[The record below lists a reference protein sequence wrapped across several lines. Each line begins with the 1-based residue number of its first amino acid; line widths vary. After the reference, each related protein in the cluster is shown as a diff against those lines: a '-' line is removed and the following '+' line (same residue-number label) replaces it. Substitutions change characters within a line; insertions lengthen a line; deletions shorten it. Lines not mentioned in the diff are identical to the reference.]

1 MSSECSRG
9 AGSLAN
15 TIGLA
20 LLSAMLAIALP
31 AAAVSAEPAQEQAM
45 SAPAAPPSEMQADM
59 SYKEMAAMM
68 GMDDAAAFSK
78 VMLDQLELEADSDHT
93 LFSWGGQAWYGSDY
107 NKVWLKSEG
116 SPNAS
121 DKTDARNEL
130 LWDRIVT
137 RWWSVQT
144 GVRYDFGQGPARG
157 WAAAGI
163 EGLAPYWFDLEAT
176 FYVGEE
182 GRTAARLRAERDLL
196 ITQRLIVQPE
206 FEANL
211 YGTNR
216 LGYLGSAARA
226 SRSLRDSSRTCAL
239 RRSDMAAR
247 LRRDRTVCERQWG
260 STRGSVVGC
269 RSAHLV
275 LMIGQDHREI
285 QQCGTEQRQ

>member
-93 LFSWGGQAWYGSDY
+93 LFSWDGQAWYGSDY

-211 YGTNR
+211 YGKPDITR
-216 LGYLGSAARA
+216 QIGSGISDMQLGLRVRYEIRRELAPYAGLTWRRDFGATAQFA
-226 SRSLRDSSRTCAL
+226 RDSGVAPGALLWVAGLRT
-239 RRSDMAAR
+239 
-247 LRRDRTVCERQWG
+247 WF
-260 STRGSVVGC
+260 
-269 RSAHLV
+269 
-275 LMIGQDHREI
+275 
-285 QQCGTEQRQ
+285 

>member
-1 MSSECSRG
+1 VSSERSRG

-20 LLSAMLAIALP
+20 LLNAMLALALP
-31 AAAVSAEPAQEQAM
+31 VAAVGAEPPQEQAT
-45 SAPAAPPSEMQADM
+45 SAAAAPPPEMRANM

-68 GMDDAAAFSK
+68 GMDDAATFGK

-93 LFSWGGQAWYGSDY
+93 LFSWDGQAWYGSDY

-144 GVRYDFGQGPARG
+144 GVRYDLGQGPARG

-176 FYVGEE
+176 LYVGEE
-182 GRTAARLRAERDLL
+182 GRTAARLRAERDLP

-206 FEANL
+206 FETNL
-211 YGTNR
+211 YGKPDITR
-216 LGYLGSAARA
+216 QIGSGISDLQLGLRVRYEIRRELAPYVGLTWRRDFGATAQFA
-226 SRSLRDSSRTCAL
+226 RDSGVAPGALLWVAGLRT
-239 RRSDMAAR
+239 
-247 LRRDRTVCERQWG
+247 WF
-260 STRGSVVGC
+260 
-269 RSAHLV
+269 
-275 LMIGQDHREI
+275 
-285 QQCGTEQRQ
+285 

>member
-15 TIGLA
+15 TLGLA
-20 LLSAMLAIALP
+20 LLSAMLALALP
-31 AAAVSAEPAQEQAM
+31 AAAVSAEPPQEQAT
-45 SAPAAPPSEMQADM
+45 SAPAVPPPEMRTDM

-68 GMDDAAAFSK
+68 GMDDTAAFGK

-93 LFSWGGQAWYGSDY
+93 LLSWDGQAWYGSDY

-116 SPNAS
+116 TPNAS
-121 DKTDARNEL
+121 DKTDVRNEL

-144 GVRYDFGQGPARG
+144 GVRYDLGQGPARG

-163 EGLAPYWFDLEAT
+163 QGLAPYWFDLEAT

-206 FEANL
+206 FETNL
-211 YGTNR
+211 YGKADITR
-216 LGYLGSAARA
+216 QIGSGISDLQLALRVRYEIRRELAPYVGLAWRRDFGA
-226 SRSLRDSSRTCAL
+226 TAQFARDSGVAPGALLWVAGLRT
-239 RRSDMAAR
+239 
-247 LRRDRTVCERQWG
+247 WF
-260 STRGSVVGC
+260 
-269 RSAHLV
+269 
-275 LMIGQDHREI
+275 
-285 QQCGTEQRQ
+285 